1 MSEQT
6 PETLFEFP
14 CEYAIKAMG
23 KFSNNLEVTVVEIVS
38 RHAPDTHNHKVQ
50 TKPSKDGNYISVT
63 VTIQAQNKPQLD
75 AIYQDLVAHPHVLYA
90 I

>member
-1 MSEQT
+1 MSEENQ
-6 PETLFEFP
+6 ETLFEFP

-23 KFSNNLEVTVVEIVS
+23 KLSNELDVTVMEIIS
-38 RHAPDTHNHKVQ
+38 RHAPDTHNHKVKS
-50 TKPSKDGNYISVT
+50 KPSKDGNYVSIT
-63 VTIQAQNKPQLD
+63 VTITAQSKPQLD

>member
-1 MSEQT
+1 MSEENQ
-6 PETLFEFP
+6 ETLFEFP
-14 CEYAIKAMG
+14 CEYAVKAMG
-23 KFSNNLEVTVVEIVS
+23 KFSNDLDVTVMDIVG
-38 RHAPDTHNHKVQ
+38 RHAPDIHNHKLKSKQ
-50 TKPSKDGNYISVT
+50 SKDGNYVSIT